1 MPYVK
6 RKDGK
11 NYLIQSIRRPDGKR
25 GQRHL
30 AYLGQARSVEEA
42 IADLT
47 QKYEIQRK
55 LVRQLARK
63 AAAAKATFQALD
75 WKPPRPWAVKWVDG
89 MPVPVHAQWMASA
102 YSTPVLGYWEAT
114 SDRRIAEEAAE
125 KLKARLDKLR
135 RVAADL
141 GRAGAGAG

>member
-30 AYLGQARSVEEA
+30 AYLGQARSLEEA

-47 QKYEIQRK
+47 EKFEIQRS
-55 LVRQLARK
+55 LVRTLARRASK
-63 AAAAKATFQALD
+63 AKAIFKALN
-75 WKPPRPWAVKWVDG
+75 WKSPRPWAVKWVDG
-89 MPVPVHAQWMASA
+89 MPVPFHAQWMASA
-102 YSTPVLGYWEAT
+102 YSTPVLEYWEAT

-135 RVAADL
+135 AVVADL
-141 GRAGAGAG
+141 QS

>member
-11 NYLIQSIRRPDGKR
+11 NYLIQSIRRPDGRR
-25 GQRHL
+25 GQRML
-30 AYLGQARSVEEA
+30 AYLGQARSLDER

-47 QKYEIQRK
+47 ELHAVQVK
-55 LVRQLARK
+55 LAQVLARK
-63 AAAAKATFQALD
+63 VAKAKAEFTALK
-75 WKPPRPWAVKWVDG
+75 WEPCRPWAVKWVDG
-89 MPVPVHAQWMASA
+89 MPVPFHAQHMPSA

-114 SDRRIAEEAAE
+114 SDRRIAEEAAD

-135 RVAADL
+135 SVAGDL
-141 GRAGAGAG
+141 ERAGAGAG